1 MWGDLCNG
9 CYKMEYI
16 CKKVFEC
23 LNMNRIDFDLLS
35 QCPLFKGVTP
45 DGLRVLFESLFF
57 QVRRYEAGDLI
68 ASSGEEVRSL
78 SIVLLGSVRGEMGDI
93 DGKTIK
99 IEDIEA
105 PRPLAVA
112 FLFGNAAFFPVH
124 IVANETV
131 ELLSIPKDEVV
142 KLLQMNTLILNRFMD
157 NISSRAQFL
166 SEKLHFLSFQSLKGK
181 LAHYLLAL
189 SNGREGEVVLP
200 KTQEELAVVMGVTRP
215 SLGRALR
222 ELNDQGLVDSR
233 AKTIRILNA
242 KGLAALIRS

>member
-1 MWGDLCNG
+1 
-9 CYKMEYI
+9 
-16 CKKVFEC
+16 
-23 LNMNRIDFDLLS
+23 MNRIDYDLLS
-35 QCPLFKGVTP
+35 HCPLFKGVTP
-45 DGLRVLFESLFF
+45 EELKVLFADLFF

-112 FLFGNAAFFPVH
+112 FLFGNAAYYPVH
-124 IVANETV
+124 IVANESV
-131 ELLSIPKDEVV
+131 ELLSIPKEEVV
-142 KLLQMNTLILNRFMD
+142 KLLQNNSLILNRFMD

-181 LAHYLLAL
+181 LAHYLLEL
-189 SNGREGEVVLP
+189 SKGREVEVVLP

-222 ELNDQGLVDSR
+222 ELNDQQLIDSR
-233 AKTIRILNA
+233 AKSIRILDA
-242 KGLAALIRS
+242 KRLAALIRS